1 MNQRALAALHLVK
14 PYVKEINA
22 FNTLVRNAAAGHMNY
37 NTMLHRINL
46 ANNLKL
52 TRQQWYALAG
62 VIMIIHRYPNV
73 NVVNKIKP
81 IANKIRSGRNYSNND
96 RKVLLAWARKH

>member
-1 MNQRALAALHLVK
+1 MNQTALAALHLVK
-14 PYVKEINA
+14 PYVKEIKA
-22 FNTLVRNAAAGHMNY
+22 FNTLVRNAAARNMNY
-37 NTMLHRINL
+37 NTFMHRVNL
-46 ANNLKL
+46 ANNLRL
-52 TRQQWYALAG
+52 TRRQWYALVGA
-62 VIMIIHRYPNV
+62 IMVIHRYPNV